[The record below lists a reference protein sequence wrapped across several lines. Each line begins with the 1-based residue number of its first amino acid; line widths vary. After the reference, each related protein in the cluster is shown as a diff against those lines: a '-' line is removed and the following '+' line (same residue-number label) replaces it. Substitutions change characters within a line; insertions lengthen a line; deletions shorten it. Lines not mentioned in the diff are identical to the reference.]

1 MTSEI
6 QYNFLKDKICMKIFS
21 LLNEK
26 EDTARFVGGCVR
38 DSIIGLKTND
48 IDIATKLKP
57 EDVVKILDS
66 ESIKVVPT
74 GIDHGTV
81 SVFSKDFNFE
91 ITTLR
96 SDISTDGRHAEVIFS
111 DSWEED
117 SLRRDFTINSI
128 YLKQN
133 GEIYDPHNGIQHLKD
148 RKIIFIGNPDERIN
162 EDYLRIL
169 RFFRFNA
176 FYGNNNL
183 KLSSDSIKAC
193 AKNKNKIKKL
203 SPERIQNEF
212 FKILNSSNS
221 HFIISIMRK
230 IKILDLLF
238 GHEVKTKIFKK
249 LLLIDKE
256 NSFSKNHILR
266 FASLA
271 LNNKKMNSKNLQMFN
286 FSKKERKE
294 LCVLTNQEFEIHNK
308 LIKSDIKK
316 ILYST
321 DRKILKDMAKLSWAL
336 SNNRVTNKNWKTVL
350 SQIDKVEIP
359 IFPLKA
365 EDILDCGL
373 EEGPIIG
380 EILKTMEKDWIDSN
394 FEQNKEDLLFKLKA
408 IINKKKHNNQ

>member
-1 MTSEI
+1 MTNEI
-6 QYNFLKDKICMKIFS
+6 QYNFLKDKLCMKIFS

-48 IDIATKLKP
+48 IDIATKLNP
-57 EDVVKILDS
+57 EDVVKILGS

-133 GEIYDPHNGIQHLKD
+133 GELYDPHNGIQNLKD
-148 RKIIFIGNPDERIN
+148 KKIIFIGNPDERIN

-193 AKNKNKIKKL
+193 IKNKNKIKKL
-203 SPERIQNEF
+203 SSERVQNEF
-212 FKILNSSNS
+212 FKILNSSDPY
-221 HFIISIMRK
+221 FIVSIMRK
-230 IKILDLLF
+230 IEILDLLF
-238 GHEVKTKIFKK
+238 EHKVETKIFKK
-249 LLLIDKE
+249 LLLIEKE

-271 LNNKKMNSKNLQMFN
+271 LKNKKINSNNLQMFN

-294 LCVLTNQEFEIHNK
+294 LCLLTNQEFEIHNK
-308 LIKSDIKK
+308 LNKSDIKK
-316 ILYST
+316 ILYSI
-321 DRKILKDMAKLSWAL
+321 DRKTLKDMAKLSWAL
-336 SNNRVTNKNWKTVL
+336 SNNRVTNKNWKNVL
-350 SQIDKVEIP
+350 SQIDKVAIP

-365 EDILDCGL
+365 KDILDYGL

-380 EILKTMEKDWIDSN
+380 EILKTVEQDWIDSN
-394 FEQNKEDLLFKLKA
+394 FEHNKEDLLFKLKA
-408 IINKKKHNNQ
+408 IINRKKHNK

>member
-1 MTSEI
+1 MTNEI
-6 QYNFLKDKICMKIFS
+6 QYNFLKDKLCMKIFS

-48 IDIATKLKP
+48 IDIATKLNP
-57 EDVVKILDS
+57 EDVVKILGS

-133 GEIYDPHNGIQHLKD
+133 GELYDPHNGIQNLKD
-148 RKIIFIGNPDERIN
+148 KKIIFIGNPDERIN

-193 AKNKNKIKKL
+193 TKNKNKIKKL
-203 SPERIQNEF
+203 SSERVQNEF
-212 FKILNSSNS
+212 FKILNSSDPY
-221 HFIISIMRK
+221 FIVSIMRK
-230 IKILDLLF
+230 IEILDLLF
-238 GHEVKTKIFKK
+238 EHKVETKIFKK
-249 LLLIDKE
+249 LLLIEKE

-271 LNNKKMNSKNLQMFN
+271 LKNKKINSNNLQMFN

-294 LCVLTNQEFEIHNK
+294 LCLLTNQEFEIHNK
-308 LIKSDIKK
+308 LNKSDIKK
-316 ILYST
+316 ILYSI
-321 DRKILKDMAKLSWAL
+321 DRKTLKDMAKLSWAL
-336 SNNRVTNKNWKTVL
+336 SNNRVTNKNWKNVL
-350 SQIDKVEIP
+350 SQIDKVAIP

-365 EDILDCGL
+365 KDILYYGL

-380 EILKTMEKDWIDSN
+380 EILKTIEQDWLDSS
-394 FEQNKEDLLFKLKA
+394 FEHNKEDLLFKLKA
-408 IINKKKHNNQ
+408 IINRKKHNK

>member
-1 MTSEI
+1 MTNGI
-6 QYNFLKDKICMKIFS
+6 QYNFLKDKVCMKIFS

-38 DSIIGLKTND
+38 DSIIGLKTTD
-48 IDIATKLKP
+48 IDIATKLNP
-57 EDVVKILDS
+57 EDVVKILSS

-133 GEIYDPHNGIQHLKD
+133 GEIYDPHNGIQHLKN

-203 SPERIQNEF
+203 SSERVQNEF
-212 FKILNSSNS
+212 FKILKSSNPY
-221 HFIISIMRK
+221 FIISIMRK
-230 IKILDLLF
+230 IEILDLLF
-238 GHEVKTKIFKK
+238 EHKVETKIFKK

-266 FASLA
+266 FVSLA
-271 LNNKKMNSKNLQMFN
+271 LNNKKINLNNLQMFN

-294 LCVLTNQEFEIHNK
+294 LCLLTNQEFEIHNK
-308 LIKSDIKK
+308 LNKSDIKK
-316 ILYST
+316 ILYSL

-336 SNNRVTNKNWKTVL
+336 SNNRVTNKNWKNVL
-350 SQIDKVEIP
+350 SQIDKVTIP

-365 EDILDCGL
+365 KDILDYGL

-380 EILKTMEKDWIDSN
+380 EILKKVEQDWIDSN
-394 FEQNKEDLLFKLKA
+394 FEHNKEDLLFKLKA
-408 IINKKKHNNQ
+408 IINRKKHNN

>member
-1 MTSEI
+1 MTNEI
-6 QYNFLKDKICMKIFS
+6 QYNFLKDKLCMKIFS

-48 IDIATKLKP
+48 IDIATKLNP
-57 EDVVKILDS
+57 EDVVKILGS
-66 ESIKVVPT
+66 QSIKVVPT

-133 GEIYDPHNGIQHLKD
+133 GELYDPHNGIQNLKD
-148 RKIIFIGNPDERIN
+148 KEIIFIGNPDERIN

-193 AKNKNKIKKL
+193 IKNKNKIKKL
-203 SPERIQNEF
+203 SSERVQNEF
-212 FKILNSSNS
+212 FKILNSSDPY
-221 HFIISIMRK
+221 FIVSIMRK
-230 IKILDLLF
+230 IEILDLLF
-238 GHEVKTKIFKK
+238 EHKVETKIFKK
-249 LLLIDKE
+249 LLLIEKE

-271 LNNKKMNSKNLQMFN
+271 LKNKKINANNLQMFN

-294 LCVLTNQEFEIHNK
+294 LCLLTNQEFEIHNK
-308 LIKSDIKK
+308 LNKSDIKK
-316 ILYST
+316 ILYSI
-321 DRKILKDMAKLSWAL
+321 DRKTLKDMAKLSWAL
-336 SNNRVTNKNWKTVL
+336 SNNRVTNKNWKNVL
-350 SQIDKVEIP
+350 SQIDKVAIP

-365 EDILDCGL
+365 KDILDYGL

-380 EILKTMEKDWIDSN
+380 EILKTVEQDWIDSN
-394 FEQNKEDLLFKLKA
+394 FEHNKEDLLFKLKA
-408 IINKKKHNNQ
+408 IINRKKHNK

>member
-1 MTSEI
+1 MTNEI
-6 QYNFLKDKICMKIFS
+6 QYNFLKDKLCMKIFS

-48 IDIATKLKP
+48 IDIATKLNP
-57 EDVVKILDS
+57 EDVVKILGS
-66 ESIKVVPT
+66 ESIKVIPT

-133 GEIYDPHNGIQHLKD
+133 GELYDPHNGIQNLKD
-148 RKIIFIGNPDERIN
+148 KKIIFIGNPDERIN

-193 AKNKNKIKKL
+193 IKNKNKIKKL
-203 SPERIQNEF
+203 SSERVQNEF
-212 FKILNSSNS
+212 FKILNSSDPY
-221 HFIISIMRK
+221 FIVSIMRK
-230 IKILDLLF
+230 IEILDLLF
-238 GHEVKTKIFKK
+238 EHKVETKIFKK
-249 LLLIDKE
+249 LLLIEKE

-266 FASLA
+266 FASLS
-271 LNNKKMNSKNLQMFN
+271 LKNKKINSNNLQMFN

-294 LCVLTNQEFEIHNK
+294 LCLLTNQEFEIHNK
-308 LIKSDIKK
+308 LNKSDIKK
-316 ILYST
+316 ILYSI
-321 DRKILKDMAKLSWAL
+321 DRKTLKDMAKLSWAL
-336 SNNRVTNKNWKTVL
+336 SNNRVTNKNWKNVL
-350 SQIDKVEIP
+350 SQIDKVAIP

-365 EDILDCGL
+365 KDILDYGL

-380 EILKTMEKDWIDSN
+380 EILKTVEQDWIDSN
-394 FEQNKEDLLFKLKA
+394 FEHNKEDLLFKLKA
-408 IINKKKHNNQ
+408 IINRKKHNK

>member
-1 MTSEI
+1 MTNEI
-6 QYNFLKDKICMKIFS
+6 QYNFLKDKLCMKIFS

-48 IDIATKLKP
+48 IDIATKLNP
-57 EDVVKILDS
+57 EDVVKILGS

-133 GEIYDPHNGIQHLKD
+133 GELYDPHNGIQNLKD
-148 RKIIFIGNPDERIN
+148 KKIIFIGNPDERIN

-193 AKNKNKIKKL
+193 TKNKNKIKKL
-203 SPERIQNEF
+203 SSERVQNEF
-212 FKILNSSNS
+212 FKILNSSDPY
-221 HFIISIMRK
+221 FIVSIMRK
-230 IKILDLLF
+230 IEILDLLF
-238 GHEVKTKIFKK
+238 EHKVETKIFKK
-249 LLLIDKE
+249 LLLIEKE

-271 LNNKKMNSKNLQMFN
+271 LKNKKINSNNLQMFN

-294 LCVLTNQEFEIHNK
+294 LYLLTNQEFEIHNK
-308 LIKSDIKK
+308 LNKSDIKK
-316 ILYST
+316 ILYSI
-321 DRKILKDMAKLSWAL
+321 DRKTLKDMAKLSWAL
-336 SNNRVTNKNWKTVL
+336 SNNRVTNKNWKNVL
-350 SQIDKVEIP
+350 SQIDKVAIP

-365 EDILDCGL
+365 KDILDYGL

-380 EILKTMEKDWIDSN
+380 EILKTVEQDWIDSN
-394 FEQNKEDLLFKLKA
+394 FEHNKEDLLFKLKA
-408 IINKKKHNNQ
+408 IINRKKHNK

>member
-1 MTSEI
+1 MTNEI
-6 QYNFLKDKICMKIFS
+6 QYNFLKDKLCMKIFS

-48 IDIATKLKP
+48 IDIATKLNP
-57 EDVVKILDS
+57 EDVVKILGS
-66 ESIKVVPT
+66 ESIKVIPT

-133 GEIYDPHNGIQHLKD
+133 GELYDPHNGIQNLKD
-148 RKIIFIGNPDERIN
+148 KKIIFIGNPDERIN

-193 AKNKNKIKKL
+193 IKNKNKIKKL
-203 SPERIQNEF
+203 SSERVQNEF
-212 FKILNSSNS
+212 FKILNSSDPY
-221 HFIISIMRK
+221 FIISIMRK
-230 IKILDLLF
+230 IEILDLLF
-238 GHEVKTKIFKK
+238 EHKVETKIFKK
-249 LLLIDKE
+249 LLLIEKE

-271 LNNKKMNSKNLQMFN
+271 LKNKKINANNLQMFN

-294 LCVLTNQEFEIHNK
+294 LCLLTNQEFEIHNK
-308 LIKSDIKK
+308 LNKSDIKK
-316 ILYST
+316 ILYSI
-321 DRKILKDMAKLSWAL
+321 DRKTLKDMAKLSWAL
-336 SNNRVTNKNWKTVL
+336 SNNRVTNKNWKNVL
-350 SQIDKVEIP
+350 SQIDKVAIP

-365 EDILDCGL
+365 KDILDYGL

-380 EILKTMEKDWIDSN
+380 EILKTVEQDWIDSN
-394 FEQNKEDLLFKLKA
+394 FEHNKEDLLFKLKA
-408 IINKKKHNNQ
+408 IINRKKHNK

>member
-1 MTSEI
+1 M
-6 QYNFLKDKICMKIFS
+6 
-21 LLNEK
+21 
-26 EDTARFVGGCVR
+26 
-38 DSIIGLKTND
+38 
-48 IDIATKLKP
+48 
-57 EDVVKILDS
+57 
-66 ESIKVVPT
+66 
-74 GIDHGTV
+74 
-81 SVFSKDFNFE
+81 
-91 ITTLR
+91 
-96 SDISTDGRHAEVIFS
+96 
-111 DSWEED
+111 
-117 SLRRDFTINSI
+117 
-128 YLKQN
+128 
-133 GEIYDPHNGIQHLKD
+133 
-148 RKIIFIGNPDERIN
+148 
-162 EDYLRIL
+162 RIL

-350 SQIDKVEIP
+350 SQIDKVEVP

-380 EILKTMEKDWIDSN
+380 EILKKMEQDWIDSN
-394 FEQNKEDLLFKLKA
+394 FEYNKEDLLFKLKA

>member
-57 EDVVKILDS
+57 EDVVKILGS

-133 GEIYDPHNGIQHLKD
+133 GEIYDPHNGIQDLKE

-176 FYGNNNL
+176 FYGNSNL

-203 SPERIQNEF
+203 SPERVQNEF
-212 FKILNSSNS
+212 FKILNSSDPY
-221 HFIISIMRK
+221 FIVSIMRK
-230 IKILDLLF
+230 IEILDLLF
-238 GHEVKTKIFKK
+238 EHKVETKIFKK
-249 LLLIDKE
+249 LLLIEKE

-271 LNNKKMNSKNLQMFN
+271 LKNKKINSNNLQMFN

-294 LCVLTNQEFEIHNK
+294 LCLLTNQEFEIHNK
-308 LIKSDIKK
+308 LNKADIKK
-316 ILYST
+316 ILYSI
-321 DRKILKDMAKLSWAL
+321 DRKTLKDMAKLSWAL
-336 SNNRVTNKNWKTVL
+336 SNNRVTNKNWKNVL
-350 SQIDKVEIP
+350 SQIDKVAIP

-365 EDILDCGL
+365 KDILDYGL

-380 EILKTMEKDWIDSN
+380 EILKTVEQDWIDSN
-394 FEQNKEDLLFKLKA
+394 FEHNKEDLLFKLKA
-408 IINKKKHNNQ
+408 IINRKKHNK

>member
-1 MTSEI
+1 MTNEI
-6 QYNFLKDKICMKIFS
+6 QYNFLKDKLCMKIFS

-48 IDIATKLKP
+48 IDIATKLNP
-57 EDVVKILDS
+57 EDVVKILGS

-133 GEIYDPHNGIQHLKD
+133 GELYDPHNGIQNLKD
-148 RKIIFIGNPDERIN
+148 KKIIFIGNPDERIN

-193 AKNKNKIKKL
+193 TKNKNKIKKL
-203 SPERIQNEF
+203 SSERVQNEF
-212 FKILNSSNS
+212 FKILNSSDPY
-221 HFIISIMRK
+221 FIVSIMRK
-230 IKILDLLF
+230 IEILDLLF
-238 GHEVKTKIFKK
+238 EHKVETKIFKK
-249 LLLIDKE
+249 LLLIEKE

-271 LNNKKMNSKNLQMFN
+271 LKNKKINSNNLQMFN

-294 LCVLTNQEFEIHNK
+294 LCLLTNQEFEIHNK
-308 LIKSDIKK
+308 LNKSDIKK
-316 ILYST
+316 ILYSI
-321 DRKILKDMAKLSWAL
+321 DRKTLKDMAKLSWAL
-336 SNNRVTNKNWKTVL
+336 SNNRVTNKNWKNIL
-350 SQIDKVEIP
+350 SQIDKLAIP

-365 EDILDCGL
+365 KDILDYGL

-380 EILKTMEKDWIDSN
+380 EILKKVEQDWIDSN
-394 FEQNKEDLLFKLKA
+394 FEHNKEDLLFKLKA
-408 IINKKKHNNQ
+408 IINRKKHNK

>member
-1 MTSEI
+1 MTNEI
-6 QYNFLKDKICMKIFS
+6 QYNFLKDKLCMKIFS

-48 IDIATKLKP
+48 IDIATKLNP
-57 EDVVKILDS
+57 EDVVKILGS
-66 ESIKVVPT
+66 ESIKVIPT

-133 GEIYDPHNGIQHLKD
+133 GELYDPHNGIQNLKD
-148 RKIIFIGNPDERIN
+148 KKIIFIGNPDERIN

-193 AKNKNKIKKL
+193 IKNKNKIKKL
-203 SPERIQNEF
+203 SSERVQNEF
-212 FKILNSSNS
+212 FKILNSSDPY
-221 HFIISIMRK
+221 FIVSIMRK
-230 IKILDLLF
+230 IEILDLLF
-238 GHEVKTKIFKK
+238 EHKVETKIFKK
-249 LLLIDKE
+249 LLLIEKE

-271 LNNKKMNSKNLQMFN
+271 LNNKKINSNNLQMFN

-294 LCVLTNQEFEIHNK
+294 LCLLTNQEFEIHNK
-308 LIKSDIKK
+308 LNKSDIKK
-316 ILYST
+316 ILYSI
-321 DRKILKDMAKLSWAL
+321 DRKTLKDMAKLSWAL
-336 SNNRVTNKNWKTVL
+336 SNNRVTNKNWKNVL
-350 SQIDKVEIP
+350 SQIDKVAIP

-365 EDILDCGL
+365 KDILDYGL

-380 EILKTMEKDWIDSN
+380 EILKKVEQDWIDSN
-394 FEQNKEDLLFKLKA
+394 FEHNKEDLLFKLKA
-408 IINKKKHNNQ
+408 IINRKKHNK

>member
-1 MTSEI
+1 MTNEI
-6 QYNFLKDKICMKIFS
+6 QYNFLKDKLCMKIFS

-48 IDIATKLKP
+48 IDIATKLNP
-57 EDVVKILDS
+57 EDVVKILGS
-66 ESIKVVPT
+66 ESIKVIPT

-133 GEIYDPHNGIQHLKD
+133 GELYDPHNGIQNLKD
-148 RKIIFIGNPDERIN
+148 KKIIFIGNPDERIN

-193 AKNKNKIKKL
+193 TKNKNKIKKL
-203 SPERIQNEF
+203 SSERVQNEF
-212 FKILNSSNS
+212 FKILNSSDPY
-221 HFIISIMRK
+221 FIVSIMRK
-230 IKILDLLF
+230 IEILDLLF
-238 GHEVKTKIFKK
+238 EHKVETKIFKK
-249 LLLIDKE
+249 LLLIEKE

-271 LNNKKMNSKNLQMFN
+271 LKNKKINSNNLQMFN

-294 LCVLTNQEFEIHNK
+294 LCLLTNQEFEIHNK
-308 LIKSDIKK
+308 LNKSDIKK
-316 ILYST
+316 ILYSI
-321 DRKILKDMAKLSWAL
+321 DRKTLKDMAKLSWAL
-336 SNNRVTNKNWKTVL
+336 SNNRVTNKNWKNVL
-350 SQIDKVEIP
+350 SQIDKVAIP

-365 EDILDCGL
+365 KDILDYGL

-380 EILKTMEKDWIDSN
+380 EILKTVEQDWIDSN
-394 FEQNKEDLLFKLKA
+394 FEHNKEDLLFKLKA
-408 IINKKKHNNQ
+408 IINRKKHNK

>member
-1 MTSEI
+1 MTNEI
-6 QYNFLKDKICMKIFS
+6 QYNFLKDKLCMKIFS

-48 IDIATKLKP
+48 IDIATKLNP
-57 EDVVKILDS
+57 EDVVKILGS

-133 GEIYDPHNGIQHLKD
+133 GELYDPHNGIQNLKD
-148 RKIIFIGNPDERIN
+148 KKIIFIGNPDERIN

-193 AKNKNKIKKL
+193 IKNKNKIKKL
-203 SPERIQNEF
+203 SSERVQNEF
-212 FKILNSSNS
+212 FKILNSSDPY
-221 HFIISIMRK
+221 FIVSIMRK
-230 IKILDLLF
+230 IEILDLLF
-238 GHEVKTKIFKK
+238 EHKVETKIFKK
-249 LLLIDKE
+249 LLLIEKE

-271 LNNKKMNSKNLQMFN
+271 LKNKKINANNLQMFN

-294 LCVLTNQEFEIHNK
+294 LCLLTNQEFEIHNK
-308 LIKSDIKK
+308 LNKSDIKK
-316 ILYST
+316 ILYSI
-321 DRKILKDMAKLSWAL
+321 DRKTLKDMAKLSWAL
-336 SNNRVTNKNWKTVL
+336 SNNRVTNKNWKNVL
-350 SQIDKVEIP
+350 SQIDKVAIP

-365 EDILDCGL
+365 KDILDYGL

-380 EILKTMEKDWIDSN
+380 EILKTVEQDWIDSN
-394 FEQNKEDLLFKLKA
+394 FEHTKEDLLFKLKA
-408 IINKKKHNNQ
+408 IINRKKHNK

>member
-1 MTSEI
+1 MTNEI
-6 QYNFLKDKICMKIFS
+6 QYNFLKDKLCMKIFS

-48 IDIATKLKP
+48 IDIATKLNP
-57 EDVVKILDS
+57 EDVVKILGS
-66 ESIKVVPT
+66 ESIKVIPT

-133 GEIYDPHNGIQHLKD
+133 GELYDPHNGIQNLKD
-148 RKIIFIGNPDERIN
+148 KKIIFIGNPDERIN

-193 AKNKNKIKKL
+193 IKNKNKIKKL
-203 SPERIQNEF
+203 SSERVQNEF
-212 FKILNSSNS
+212 FKILNSSDPY
-221 HFIISIMRK
+221 FIVSIMRK
-230 IKILDLLF
+230 IEILDLLF
-238 GHEVKTKIFKK
+238 EHKVETKIFKK
-249 LLLIDKE
+249 LLLIEKE

-271 LNNKKMNSKNLQMFN
+271 LKNKKINSNNFQMFN

-294 LCVLTNQEFEIHNK
+294 LCLLTNQEFEIHNK
-308 LIKSDIKK
+308 LNKSDIKK
-316 ILYST
+316 ILYSI
-321 DRKILKDMAKLSWAL
+321 DRKTLKDMAKLSWAL
-336 SNNRVTNKNWKTVL
+336 SNNRVTNKNWKNVL
-350 SQIDKVEIP
+350 SQIDKVAIP

-365 EDILDCGL
+365 KDILDYGL

-380 EILKTMEKDWIDSN
+380 EILKTVEQDWIDSN
-394 FEQNKEDLLFKLKA
+394 FEHNKEDLLFKLKA
-408 IINKKKHNNQ
+408 IINRKKHNK

>member
-1 MTSEI
+1 MTNEI
-6 QYNFLKDKICMKIFS
+6 QYNFLKDKVCMKIFS

-48 IDIATKLKP
+48 IDIATKLNP
-57 EDVVKILDS
+57 EDVVKILGS

-133 GEIYDPHNGIQHLKD
+133 GELYDPHNGIQNLKD
-148 RKIIFIGNPDERIN
+148 KKIIFIGNPDERIN

-193 AKNKNKIKKL
+193 TKNKNKIKKL
-203 SPERIQNEF
+203 SSERVQNEF
-212 FKILNSSNS
+212 FKILNSSDPY
-221 HFIISIMRK
+221 FIVSIMRK
-230 IKILDLLF
+230 IEILDLLF
-238 GHEVKTKIFKK
+238 EHKVETKIFKK
-249 LLLIDKE
+249 LLLIEKE

-271 LNNKKMNSKNLQMFN
+271 LKNKKINSNNLQMFN

-294 LCVLTNQEFEIHNK
+294 LCLLTNQEFEIHNK
-308 LIKSDIKK
+308 LNKSDIKK
-316 ILYST
+316 ILYSI
-321 DRKILKDMAKLSWAL
+321 DRKTLKDMAKLSWAL
-336 SNNRVTNKNWKTVL
+336 SNNRVTNKNWKNVL
-350 SQIDKVEIP
+350 SQIDKVAIP

-365 EDILDCGL
+365 TDILDYGL

-380 EILKTMEKDWIDSN
+380 EILKTVEQDWIDSN
-394 FEQNKEDLLFKLKA
+394 FEHNKEDLLFKLKA
-408 IINKKKHNNQ
+408 IINRKKHNN

>member
-1 MTSEI
+1 MTNEI
-6 QYNFLKDKICMKIFS
+6 QYNFLKDKLCMKIFS

-48 IDIATKLKP
+48 IDIATKLNP
-57 EDVVKILDS
+57 EDVVKILGS

-133 GEIYDPHNGIQHLKD
+133 GELYDPHNGIQNLKD
-148 RKIIFIGNPDERIN
+148 KKIIFIGNPDERIN

-193 AKNKNKIKKL
+193 TKNKNKIKKL
-203 SPERIQNEF
+203 SSERVQNEF
-212 FKILNSSNS
+212 FKILNSSDPY
-221 HFIISIMRK
+221 FIVSIMRK
-230 IKILDLLF
+230 IEILDLLF
-238 GHEVKTKIFKK
+238 EHKVETKIFKK
-249 LLLIDKE
+249 LLLIEKE

-271 LNNKKMNSKNLQMFN
+271 LKNKKINSNNLQMFN

-294 LCVLTNQEFEIHNK
+294 LYLLTNQEFEIHNK
-308 LIKSDIKK
+308 LNKSDIKK
-316 ILYST
+316 ILYSI
-321 DRKILKDMAKLSWAL
+321 DRKTLKDMAKLSWAL
-336 SNNRVTNKNWKTVL
+336 SNNRVTNKNWKNVL
-350 SQIDKVEIP
+350 SQIDKVAIP

-365 EDILDCGL
+365 KDILDYGL

-380 EILKTMEKDWIDSN
+380 EILKKVEQDWIDSN
-394 FEQNKEDLLFKLKA
+394 FEHNKEDLLFKLKA
-408 IINKKKHNNQ
+408 IINRKKHNK

>member
-1 MTSEI
+1 MTNEI
-6 QYNFLKDKICMKIFS
+6 QYNFLKDKLCMKIFS

-26 EDTARFVGGCVR
+26 EDTTRFVGGCVR

-48 IDIATKLKP
+48 IDIATKLNP
-57 EDVVKILDS
+57 EDVVKILGS
-66 ESIKVVPT
+66 ESIKVIPT

-133 GEIYDPHNGIQHLKD
+133 GELYDPHNGIQNLKD
-148 RKIIFIGNPDERIN
+148 KKIIFIGNPDERIN

-193 AKNKNKIKKL
+193 TKNKNKIKKL
-203 SPERIQNEF
+203 SSERVQNEF
-212 FKILNSSNS
+212 FKILNSSDPY
-221 HFIISIMRK
+221 FIVSIMRK
-230 IKILDLLF
+230 IEILDLLF
-238 GHEVKTKIFKK
+238 EHKVETKIFKK
-249 LLLIDKE
+249 LLLIEKE

-271 LNNKKMNSKNLQMFN
+271 LKNKKINSNNLQMFN

-294 LCVLTNQEFEIHNK
+294 LCLLTNQEFEIHNK
-308 LIKSDIKK
+308 LNKSDIKK
-316 ILYST
+316 ILYSI
-321 DRKILKDMAKLSWAL
+321 DRKTLKDMAKLSWAL
-336 SNNRVTNKNWKTVL
+336 SNNRVTNKNWKNVL
-350 SQIDKVEIP
+350 SQIDKVAIP

-365 EDILDCGL
+365 KDILDYGL

-380 EILKTMEKDWIDSN
+380 EILKKVEQDWIDSN
-394 FEQNKEDLLFKLKA
+394 FEHNKEDLLFKLKA
-408 IINKKKHNNQ
+408 IINRKKHNK

>member
-1 MTSEI
+1 MTNEI
-6 QYNFLKDKICMKIFS
+6 QYNFLKDKLCMKIFS

-48 IDIATKLKP
+48 IDIATKLNP
-57 EDVVKILDS
+57 EDVVKILGS
-66 ESIKVVPT
+66 ESIKVIPT

-133 GEIYDPHNGIQHLKD
+133 GELYDPHNGIQNLKD
-148 RKIIFIGNPDERIN
+148 KKIIFIGNPDERIN

-193 AKNKNKIKKL
+193 IKNKNKIKKL
-203 SPERIQNEF
+203 SSERVQNEF
-212 FKILNSSNS
+212 FKILNSSDPY
-221 HFIISIMRK
+221 FIVSIMRK
-230 IKILDLLF
+230 IEILDLLF
-238 GHEVKTKIFKK
+238 EHKVETKIFKK
-249 LLLIDKE
+249 LLLIEKE

-271 LNNKKMNSKNLQMFN
+271 LKNKKINSNNLQMFN

-294 LCVLTNQEFEIHNK
+294 LYLLTNQEFEIHNK
-308 LIKSDIKK
+308 LNKSDIKK
-316 ILYST
+316 ILYSI
-321 DRKILKDMAKLSWAL
+321 DRKTLKDMAKLSWAL
-336 SNNRVTNKNWKTVL
+336 SNNRVTNKNWKNVL
-350 SQIDKVEIP
+350 SQIDKVAIP

-365 EDILDCGL
+365 KDILDYGL

-380 EILKTMEKDWIDSN
+380 EILKKVEQDWIDSN
-394 FEQNKEDLLFKLKA
+394 FEHNKEDLLFKLKA
-408 IINKKKHNNQ
+408 IINRKKHNK

>member
-1 MTSEI
+1 MTNEI
-6 QYNFLKDKICMKIFS
+6 QYNFLKDKLCMKIFS

-48 IDIATKLKP
+48 IDIATKLNP
-57 EDVVKILDS
+57 EDVVKILGS
-66 ESIKVVPT
+66 ESIKVIPT

-133 GEIYDPHNGIQHLKD
+133 GELYDPHNGIQNLKD
-148 RKIIFIGNPDERIN
+148 KKIIFIGNPDERIN

-176 FYGNNNL
+176 FYGNNNI

-193 AKNKNKIKKL
+193 IKNKNKIKKL
-203 SPERIQNEF
+203 SSERVQNEF
-212 FKILNSSNS
+212 FKILNSSDPY
-221 HFIISIMRK
+221 FIVSIMRK
-230 IKILDLLF
+230 IEILDLLF
-238 GHEVKTKIFKK
+238 EHKVETKIFKK
-249 LLLIDKE
+249 LLLIEKE

-271 LNNKKMNSKNLQMFN
+271 LKNKKINANNLQMFN

-294 LCVLTNQEFEIHNK
+294 LCLLTNQEFEIHNK
-308 LIKSDIKK
+308 LNKSDIKK
-316 ILYST
+316 ILYSI
-321 DRKILKDMAKLSWAL
+321 DRKTLKDMAKLSWAL
-336 SNNRVTNKNWKTVL
+336 SNNRVTNKNWKNVL
-350 SQIDKVEIP
+350 SQIDKVAIP

-365 EDILDCGL
+365 KDILDYGL

-380 EILKTMEKDWIDSN
+380 EILKKVEQDWIDSN
-394 FEQNKEDLLFKLKA
+394 FEHNKEDLLFKLKA
-408 IINKKKHNNQ
+408 IINRKKHNK

>member
-1 MTSEI
+1 MTNEI
-6 QYNFLKDKICMKIFS
+6 QYNFLKDKLCMKIFS

-48 IDIATKLKP
+48 IDIATKLNP
-57 EDVVKILDS
+57 EDVVKILGS
-66 ESIKVVPT
+66 QSIKVVPT

-133 GEIYDPHNGIQHLKD
+133 GELYDPHNGIQNLKD
-148 RKIIFIGNPDERIN
+148 KKIIFIGNPDERIN

-193 AKNKNKIKKL
+193 IKNKNKIKKL
-203 SPERIQNEF
+203 SSERVQNEF
-212 FKILNSSNS
+212 FKILNSSDPY
-221 HFIISIMRK
+221 FIVSIMRK
-230 IKILDLLF
+230 IEILDLLF
-238 GHEVKTKIFKK
+238 EHKVETKIFKK
-249 LLLIDKE
+249 LLLIEKE

-271 LNNKKMNSKNLQMFN
+271 LKNKKINANNLQMFN

-294 LCVLTNQEFEIHNK
+294 LCLLTNQEFEIHNK
-308 LIKSDIKK
+308 LNKSDIKK
-316 ILYST
+316 ILYSI
-321 DRKILKDMAKLSWAL
+321 DRKTLKDMAKLSWAL
-336 SNNRVTNKNWKTVL
+336 SNNRVTNKNWKNVL
-350 SQIDKVEIP
+350 SQIDKVAIP

-365 EDILDCGL
+365 KDILDYGL

-380 EILKTMEKDWIDSN
+380 EILKTVEQDWIDSN
-394 FEQNKEDLLFKLKA
+394 FEHNKEDLLFKLKA
-408 IINKKKHNNQ
+408 IINRKKHNK

>member
-1 MTSEI
+1 
-6 QYNFLKDKICMKIFS
+6 MKIFS

-26 EDTARFVGGCVR
+26 GDTARFVGGCVR
-38 DSIIGLKTND
+38 DSIIGLKTTD
-48 IDIATKLKP
+48 IDIATKLNP
-57 EDVVKILDS
+57 EDVVKILS
-66 ESIKVVPT
+66 SKSIKVVPT

-203 SPERIQNEF
+203 SSERVQNEF
-212 FKILNSSNS
+212 FKILKSSNPY
-221 HFIISIMRK
+221 FIISIMRK
-230 IKILDLLF
+230 IEILDLLF
-238 GHEVKTKIFKK
+238 EHKVETKIFKK

-271 LNNKKMNSKNLQMFN
+271 LNNKKINLNNLQMFN

-294 LCVLTNQEFEIHNK
+294 LCLLTNQEFEIHNK
-308 LIKSDIKK
+308 LNNSDIKK
-316 ILYST
+316 ILYSI
-321 DRKILKDMAKLSWAL
+321 DRKTLKDMAKLSWAL
-336 SNNRVTNKNWKTVL
+336 SNNRVTNKNWKNIL
-350 SQIDKVEIP
+350 SQIDKVAIP

-365 EDILDCGL
+365 KDILDYGL

-380 EILKTMEKDWIDSN
+380 EILKTVEQDWIDSN
-394 FEQNKEDLLFKLKA
+394 FEHNKEDLLFKLKA
-408 IINKKKHNNQ
+408 IINRKKHNN

>member
-1 MTSEI
+1 MTNEI
-6 QYNFLKDKICMKIFS
+6 QYNFLKDKLCMKIFS

-48 IDIATKLKP
+48 IDIATKLNP
-57 EDVVKILDS
+57 EDVVKILGS
-66 ESIKVVPT
+66 ESIKVIPT

-133 GEIYDPHNGIQHLKD
+133 GELYDPHNGIQNLKD
-148 RKIIFIGNPDERIN
+148 KKIIFIGNPDERIN

-193 AKNKNKIKKL
+193 IKNKNKIKKL
-203 SPERIQNEF
+203 SSERVQNEF
-212 FKILNSSNS
+212 FKILNSSDPY
-221 HFIISIMRK
+221 FIVSIMRK
-230 IKILDLLF
+230 IEILDLLF
-238 GHEVKTKIFKK
+238 EHKVETKIFKK
-249 LLLIDKE
+249 LLLIEKE

-271 LNNKKMNSKNLQMFN
+271 LKNKKINANNLQMFN

-294 LCVLTNQEFEIHNK
+294 LCLLTNQEFEIHNK
-308 LIKSDIKK
+308 LNKSDIKK
-316 ILYST
+316 ILYSI
-321 DRKILKDMAKLSWAL
+321 DRKTLKDMAKLSWAL
-336 SNNRVTNKNWKTVL
+336 SNNRVTNKNWKNVL
-350 SQIDKVEIP
+350 SQIDKVAIP

-365 EDILDCGL
+365 KDILDYGL

-380 EILKTMEKDWIDSN
+380 EILKKVEQDWIDSN
-394 FEQNKEDLLFKLKA
+394 FEHNKEDLLFKLKA
-408 IINKKKHNNQ
+408 IINRKKHNK

>member
-1 MTSEI
+1 MTNEI
-6 QYNFLKDKICMKIFS
+6 QYNFLKDKLCMKIFS

-48 IDIATKLKP
+48 IDIATKLNP
-57 EDVVKILDS
+57 EDVVKILGS
-66 ESIKVVPT
+66 ESIKVIPT

-133 GEIYDPHNGIQHLKD
+133 GELYDPHNGIQNLKD
-148 RKIIFIGNPDERIN
+148 KKIIFIGNPDERIN

-193 AKNKNKIKKL
+193 IKNKNKIKKL
-203 SPERIQNEF
+203 SSERVQNEF
-212 FKILNSSNS
+212 FKILNSSDPY
-221 HFIISIMRK
+221 FIVSIMRK
-230 IKILDLLF
+230 IEILDLLF
-238 GHEVKTKIFKK
+238 EHKVETKIFKK
-249 LLLIDKE
+249 LLLIEKE

-271 LNNKKMNSKNLQMFN
+271 LKNKKINSNNLQMFN

-294 LCVLTNQEFEIHNK
+294 LCLLTNQEFEIHNK
-308 LIKSDIKK
+308 LNKSDIKK
-316 ILYST
+316 ILYSI
-321 DRKILKDMAKLSWAL
+321 DRKTLKDMAKLSWAL
-336 SNNRVTNKNWKTVL
+336 SNNRVTNKNWKNVL
-350 SQIDKVEIP
+350 SQIDKVAIP

-365 EDILDCGL
+365 KDILDYGL

-380 EILKTMEKDWIDSN
+380 EILKTVEQDWIDSN
-394 FEQNKEDLLFKLKA
+394 FEHNKEDLLFKLKA
-408 IINKKKHNNQ
+408 IINRKKHNK

>member
-1 MTSEI
+1 MTNEI
-6 QYNFLKDKICMKIFS
+6 QYNFLKDKVCMKIFS

-26 EDTARFVGGCVR
+26 GDTARFVGGCVR

-48 IDIATKLKP
+48 IDIATKLNP
-57 EDVVKILDS
+57 EDVVKILGS

-111 DSWEED
+111 DSWEQD

-193 AKNKNKIKKL
+193 AKNKTKIQKL
-203 SPERIQNEF
+203 SSERVQNEF
-212 FKILNSSNS
+212 FKILKSSNPY
-221 HFIISIMRK
+221 FIISIMRK
-230 IKILDLLF
+230 IEILDLLF
-238 GHEVKTKIFKK
+238 EHKVETKIFKK

-271 LNNKKMNSKNLQMFN
+271 LNNKKININNLQMFN

-294 LCVLTNQEFEIHNK
+294 LCLLTNQEFEIHNK
-308 LIKSDIKK
+308 LNKSDIKK
-316 ILYST
+316 ILYSI
-321 DRKILKDMAKLSWAL
+321 DRKTLKDMAKLSWAL
-336 SNNRVTNKNWKTVL
+336 SNNRVTNKNWKNIL
-350 SQIDKVEIP
+350 SQIDKVTIP

-365 EDILDCGL
+365 KDILDYGL

-380 EILKTMEKDWIDSN
+380 EILKTVEQDWIDSN
-394 FEQNKEDLLFKLKA
+394 FEHNKEDLLFKLTA
-408 IINKKKHNNQ
+408 IINRKKHNN

>member
-1 MTSEI
+1 
-6 QYNFLKDKICMKIFS
+6 
-21 LLNEK
+21 
-26 EDTARFVGGCVR
+26 
-38 DSIIGLKTND
+38 
-48 IDIATKLKP
+48 
-57 EDVVKILDS
+57 
-66 ESIKVVPT
+66 
-74 GIDHGTV
+74 
-81 SVFSKDFNFE
+81 
-91 ITTLR
+91 
-96 SDISTDGRHAEVIFS
+96 
-111 DSWEED
+111 
-117 SLRRDFTINSI
+117 
-128 YLKQN
+128 
-133 GEIYDPHNGIQHLKD
+133 
-148 RKIIFIGNPDERIN
+148 
-162 EDYLRIL
+162 
-169 RFFRFNA
+169 
-176 FYGNNNL
+176 
-183 KLSSDSIKAC
+183 
-193 AKNKNKIKKL
+193 
-203 SPERIQNEF
+203 
-212 FKILNSSNS
+212 
-221 HFIISIMRK
+221 MRK

-308 LIKSDIKK
+308 LIKSDIEK

-336 SNNRVTNKNWKTVL
+336 SNNRVTNKSWKTVL

-365 EDILDCGL
+365 KDILDCGL

-408 IINKKKHNNQ
+408 IINRKKHNK

>member
-1 MTSEI
+1 MTNEI
-6 QYNFLKDKICMKIFS
+6 QYNFLKDKLCMKIFS

-48 IDIATKLKP
+48 IDIATKLNP
-57 EDVVKILDS
+57 EDVVKILGS

-133 GEIYDPHNGIQHLKD
+133 GELYDPHNGIQNLKD
-148 RKIIFIGNPDERIN
+148 KKIIFIGNPDERIN

-193 AKNKNKIKKL
+193 TKNKNKIKKL
-203 SPERIQNEF
+203 SSERVQNEF
-212 FKILNSSNS
+212 FKILNSSDPY
-221 HFIISIMRK
+221 FIVSIMRK
-230 IKILDLLF
+230 IEILDLLF
-238 GHEVKTKIFKK
+238 EHKVETKIFKK
-249 LLLIDKE
+249 LLLIEKE

-271 LNNKKMNSKNLQMFN
+271 LKNKKINSNNLQMFN

-294 LCVLTNQEFEIHNK
+294 LCLLTNQEFEIHNK
-308 LIKSDIKK
+308 LNKSDIKK
-316 ILYST
+316 ILYSI
-321 DRKILKDMAKLSWAL
+321 DRKTLKDMAKLSWAL
-336 SNNRVTNKNWKTVL
+336 SNNRVTNKNWKNVL
-350 SQIDKVEIP
+350 SQIDKVAIP

-365 EDILDCGL
+365 TDILDYGL

-380 EILKTMEKDWIDSN
+380 EILKTVEQDWIDSN
-394 FEQNKEDLLFKLKA
+394 FEHNKEDLLFKLKA
-408 IINKKKHNNQ
+408 IINRKKHNN

>member
-1 MTSEI
+1 MTNEI
-6 QYNFLKDKICMKIFS
+6 QYNFLKDKLCMKIFS

-48 IDIATKLKP
+48 IDIATKLNP
-57 EDVVKILDS
+57 EDVVKILGS

-133 GEIYDPHNGIQHLKD
+133 GELYDPHNGIQNLKD
-148 RKIIFIGNPDERIN
+148 KKIIFIGNPDERIN

-193 AKNKNKIKKL
+193 TKNKNKIKKL
-203 SPERIQNEF
+203 SSERVQNEF
-212 FKILNSSNS
+212 FKILNSSDPY
-221 HFIISIMRK
+221 FIVSIMRK
-230 IKILDLLF
+230 IEILDLLF
-238 GHEVKTKIFKK
+238 EHKVETKIFKK
-249 LLLIDKE
+249 LLLIEKE

-271 LNNKKMNSKNLQMFN
+271 LKNKKINSNNLQMFN

-294 LCVLTNQEFEIHNK
+294 LCLLTNQEFEIHNK
-308 LIKSDIKK
+308 LNKSDIKK
-316 ILYST
+316 ILYSI
-321 DRKILKDMAKLSWAL
+321 DRKTLKDMAKLSWAL
-336 SNNRVTNKNWKTVL
+336 SNNRVTNKNWKNVL
-350 SQIDKVEIP
+350 SQIDKVAIP

-365 EDILDCGL
+365 KDILDYGL

-380 EILKTMEKDWIDSN
+380 EILKKVEQDWIDSN
-394 FEQNKEDLLFKLKA
+394 FEHNKEDLLFKLKA
-408 IINKKKHNNQ
+408 IINRKKHNK

>member
-57 EDVVKILDS
+57 EDVVKILGS

-133 GEIYDPHNGIQHLKD
+133 GEIYDPHNGIQDLKE

-193 AKNKNKIKKL
+193 TKNKNKIKKL
-203 SPERIQNEF
+203 SSERVQNEF
-212 FKILNSSNS
+212 FKILNSSDPY
-221 HFIISIMRK
+221 FIVSIMRK
-230 IKILDLLF
+230 IEILDLLF
-238 GHEVKTKIFKK
+238 EHKVETKIFKK
-249 LLLIDKE
+249 LLLIEKE

-271 LNNKKMNSKNLQMFN
+271 LKNKKINSNNLQMFN

-294 LCVLTNQEFEIHNK
+294 LCLLTNQEFEIHNK
-308 LIKSDIKK
+308 LNKSDIKK
-316 ILYST
+316 ILYSI

-350 SQIDKVEIP
+350 SQIDKVAIP

-365 EDILDCGL
+365 KDILDYGL

-380 EILKTMEKDWIDSN
+380 EILKTVEQDWIDSN
-394 FEQNKEDLLFKLKA
+394 FEHNKEDLLFKLKA
-408 IINKKKHNNQ
+408 IINRKKHNK

>member
-1 MTSEI
+1 MTNEI
-6 QYNFLKDKICMKIFS
+6 QYNFLKDKLCMKIFS

-48 IDIATKLKP
+48 IDIATKLNP
-57 EDVVKILDS
+57 EDVVKILGS

-133 GEIYDPHNGIQHLKD
+133 GELYDPHNGVQNLKD
-148 RKIIFIGNPDERIN
+148 KKIIFIGNPDERIN

-193 AKNKNKIKKL
+193 TKNKNKIKKL
-203 SPERIQNEF
+203 SSERVQNEF
-212 FKILNSSNS
+212 FKILNSSDPY
-221 HFIISIMRK
+221 FIVSIMRK
-230 IKILDLLF
+230 IEILDLLF
-238 GHEVKTKIFKK
+238 EHKVETKIFKK
-249 LLLIDKE
+249 LLLIEKE

-271 LNNKKMNSKNLQMFN
+271 LKNKKINSNNLQMFN

-294 LCVLTNQEFEIHNK
+294 LCLLTNQEFEIHNK
-308 LIKSDIKK
+308 LNKSDIKK
-316 ILYST
+316 ILYSI
-321 DRKILKDMAKLSWAL
+321 DRKTLKDMAKLSWAL
-336 SNNRVTNKNWKTVL
+336 SNNRVTNKNWKNIL
-350 SQIDKVEIP
+350 SQIDKVAIP

-365 EDILDCGL
+365 KDILDYGL

-380 EILKTMEKDWIDSN
+380 EILKTVEQDWIDSN
-394 FEQNKEDLLFKLKA
+394 FEHNKEDLLFKLKA
-408 IINKKKHNNQ
+408 IINRKKHNK

>member
-1 MTSEI
+1 MTNEI
-6 QYNFLKDKICMKIFS
+6 QYNFLKDKLCMKIFS

-48 IDIATKLKP
+48 IDIATKLNP
-57 EDVVKILDS
+57 EDVVKILGS

-133 GEIYDPHNGIQHLKD
+133 GELYDPHNGIQNLKD
-148 RKIIFIGNPDERIN
+148 KKIIFIGNPDERIN

-193 AKNKNKIKKL
+193 TKNKNKIKKL
-203 SPERIQNEF
+203 SSERVQNEF
-212 FKILNSSNS
+212 FKILNSSDPY
-221 HFIISIMRK
+221 FIVSIMRK
-230 IKILDLLF
+230 IEILDLLF
-238 GHEVKTKIFKK
+238 EHKVETKIFKK
-249 LLLIDKE
+249 LLLIEKE

-271 LNNKKMNSKNLQMFN
+271 LKNKKINSNNLQMFN

-294 LCVLTNQEFEIHNK
+294 LYLLTNQEFEIHNK
-308 LIKSDIKK
+308 FNKSDIKK
-316 ILYST
+316 ILYSI
-321 DRKILKDMAKLSWAL
+321 DRKTLKDMAKLSWAL
-336 SNNRVTNKNWKTVL
+336 SNNRVTNKNWKNVL
-350 SQIDKVEIP
+350 SQIDKVAIP

-365 EDILDCGL
+365 KDILDYGL

-380 EILKTMEKDWIDSN
+380 EILKTVEQDWIDSN
-394 FEQNKEDLLFKLKA
+394 FEHNKEDLLFKLKA
-408 IINKKKHNNQ
+408 IINRKKHNK

>member
-1 MTSEI
+1 MTNEI
-6 QYNFLKDKICMKIFS
+6 QYNFLKDKLCMKIFS

-48 IDIATKLKP
+48 IDIATKLNP
-57 EDVVKILDS
+57 EDVVKILGS

-133 GEIYDPHNGIQHLKD
+133 GELYDPHNGIQNLKD
-148 RKIIFIGNPDERIN
+148 KKIIFIGNPDERIN

-193 AKNKNKIKKL
+193 IKNKNKIKKL
-203 SPERIQNEF
+203 SSERVQNEF
-212 FKILNSSNS
+212 FKILNSSDPY
-221 HFIISIMRK
+221 FIVSIMRK
-230 IKILDLLF
+230 IEILDLLF
-238 GHEVKTKIFKK
+238 EHKVETKIFKK
-249 LLLIDKE
+249 LLLIEKE

-271 LNNKKMNSKNLQMFN
+271 LKNKKINANNLQMFN

-294 LCVLTNQEFEIHNK
+294 LCLLTNQEFEIHNK
-308 LIKSDIKK
+308 LNKSDIKK
-316 ILYST
+316 ILYSI
-321 DRKILKDMAKLSWAL
+321 DRKTLKDMAKLSWAL
-336 SNNRVTNKNWKTVL
+336 SNNRVTNKNWKNVL
-350 SQIDKVEIP
+350 SQIDKVAIP

-365 EDILDCGL
+365 KDILDYGL

-380 EILKTMEKDWIDSN
+380 EILKTVEQDWIDSN
-394 FEQNKEDLLFKLKA
+394 FEHNKEDLLFKLKA
-408 IINKKKHNNQ
+408 IINRKKHNK

>member
-1 MTSEI
+1 MTNEI
-6 QYNFLKDKICMKIFS
+6 QYNFLKDKVCMKIFS

-26 EDTARFVGGCVR
+26 EDTSRFVGGCVR

-48 IDIATKLKP
+48 IDIATKLNP
-57 EDVVKILDS
+57 EDVVKILGS

-74 GIDHGTV
+74 GVDHGTV

-133 GEIYDPHNGIQHLKD
+133 GELYDPHNGIQNLKD
-148 RKIIFIGNPDERIN
+148 KKIIFIGNPDERIN

-193 AKNKNKIKKL
+193 TKNKNKIKKL
-203 SPERIQNEF
+203 SSERVQNEF
-212 FKILNSSNS
+212 FKILNSSDPY
-221 HFIISIMRK
+221 FIVSIMRK
-230 IKILDLLF
+230 IEILDLLF
-238 GHEVKTKIFKK
+238 EHKVETKIFKK
-249 LLLIDKE
+249 LLLIEKE

-271 LNNKKMNSKNLQMFN
+271 LKNKKINSNNLQMFN

-294 LCVLTNQEFEIHNK
+294 LCLLTNQEFEIHNK
-308 LIKSDIKK
+308 LNKSDIKK
-316 ILYST
+316 ILYSI
-321 DRKILKDMAKLSWAL
+321 DRKTLKDMAKLSWAL
-336 SNNRVTNKNWKTVL
+336 SNNRVTNKNWKNVL
-350 SQIDKVEIP
+350 SQIDKVAIP

-365 EDILDCGL
+365 KDILDYGL

-380 EILKTMEKDWIDSN
+380 EILKTIEKDWIDSN
-394 FEQNKEDLLFKLKA
+394 FEHNKEDLLFKLKA
-408 IINKKKHNNQ
+408 IINRKKHNN

>member
-1 MTSEI
+1 MTNEI
-6 QYNFLKDKICMKIFS
+6 QYNFLKDKVCMKIFS

-48 IDIATKLKP
+48 IDIATKLNP
-57 EDVVKILDS
+57 EDVVKILGS

-133 GEIYDPHNGIQHLKD
+133 GELYDPHNGIQNLKD
-148 RKIIFIGNPDERIN
+148 KKIIFIGNPDERIN

-193 AKNKNKIKKL
+193 TKNKNKIKKL
-203 SPERIQNEF
+203 SSERVQNEF
-212 FKILNSSNS
+212 FKILNSSDPY
-221 HFIISIMRK
+221 FIVSIMRK
-230 IKILDLLF
+230 IEILDLLF
-238 GHEVKTKIFKK
+238 EHKVETKIFKK
-249 LLLIDKE
+249 LLLIEKE

-271 LNNKKMNSKNLQMFN
+271 LKNKKINSNNLQMFN

-294 LCVLTNQEFEIHNK
+294 LCLLTNQEFEIHNK
-308 LIKSDIKK
+308 LNKSDIKK
-316 ILYST
+316 ILYSI
-321 DRKILKDMAKLSWAL
+321 DRKTLKDMAKLSWAL
-336 SNNRVTNKNWKTVL
+336 SNNRVTNKNWKNVL
-350 SQIDKVEIP
+350 SQIDKVAIP

-365 EDILDCGL
+365 KDILDYGL

-380 EILKTMEKDWIDSN
+380 EILKTVEQDWIDSN
-394 FEQNKEDLLFKLKA
+394 FEHNKEDLLFKLKA
-408 IINKKKHNNQ
+408 IINRKKHNK

>member
-1 MTSEI
+1 MTNEI
-6 QYNFLKDKICMKIFS
+6 QYNFLKDKLCMKIFS

-48 IDIATKLKP
+48 IDIATKLNP
-57 EDVVKILDS
+57 EDVVKILGS

-133 GEIYDPHNGIQHLKD
+133 GELYDPHNGIQNLKD
-148 RKIIFIGNPDERIN
+148 KKIIFIGNPDERIN

-193 AKNKNKIKKL
+193 TKNKNKIKKL
-203 SPERIQNEF
+203 SSERVQNEF
-212 FKILNSSNS
+212 FKILNSSDPY
-221 HFIISIMRK
+221 FIVSIMRK
-230 IKILDLLF
+230 IEILDLLF
-238 GHEVKTKIFKK
+238 EHKVETKIFKK
-249 LLLIDKE
+249 LLLIEKE

-271 LNNKKMNSKNLQMFN
+271 LKNKKINSNNLQMFN

-294 LCVLTNQEFEIHNK
+294 LYLLTNQEFEIHNK
-308 LIKSDIKK
+308 LNKSDCV
-316 ILYST
+316 YRRS
-321 DRKILKDMAKLSWAL
+321 
-336 SNNRVTNKNWKTVL
+336 
-350 SQIDKVEIP
+350 
-359 IFPLKA
+359 
-365 EDILDCGL
+365 
-373 EEGPIIG
+373 
-380 EILKTMEKDWIDSN
+380 
-394 FEQNKEDLLFKLKA
+394 
-408 IINKKKHNNQ
+408 